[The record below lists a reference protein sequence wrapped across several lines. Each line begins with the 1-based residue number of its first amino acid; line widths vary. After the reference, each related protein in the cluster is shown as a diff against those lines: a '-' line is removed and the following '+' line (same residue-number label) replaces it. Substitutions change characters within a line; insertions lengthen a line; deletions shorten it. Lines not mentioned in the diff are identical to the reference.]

1 MIPPALLRDEPDLV
15 RKNLARRGRELDLER
30 FGALDAALRAAR
42 REEEA
47 LRQERNAASN
57 AIGELF
63 KAGKKEEADER
74 KAAAARLGDAIS
86 AARAKAEAAGREFE
100 AFMLALPN
108 LLHASVPDGRAE
120 EDNRIV
126 RTEGEPPSFA
136 FEVRDHVALGELHG
150 MLDLAAGAAMA
161 RARFAVLRGAGAR
174 LHRALGQL
182 MLDKHVAE
190 HGYEEHWLPYLV
202 NAEALTNT
210 GQLPKFGDEEEM
222 FFSTRSDDLH
232 LIPTAEVSLANLA
245 AGRSFAAADL
255 PLRVAA
261 HSPCF
266 RREAGSYG
274 QDTRGML
281 RQHQFD
287 KVELVQVVAPE
298 ESEKAQMELL
308 GHAEAVMK
316 ALELP
321 YRVVELCA
329 GDTGAAAS
337 RTYDIEV
344 WLPGQGRYREIS
356 SVSNDTDY
364 QARRMKARYKD
375 GGKDAYV
382 HILNGS
388 GVAVGRAWIAMLEN
402 GQREDGSIALPAALR
417 PFFGGAEAIPAP

>member
-1 MIPPALLRDEPDLV
+1 M
-15 RKNLARRGRELDLER
+15 
-30 FGALDAALRAAR
+30 
-42 REEEA
+42 
-47 LRQERNAASN
+47 
-57 AIGELF
+57 
-63 KAGKKEEADER
+63 
-74 KAAAARLGDAIS
+74 LG
-86 AARAKAEAAGREFE
+86 
-100 AFMLALPN
+100 LPN
-108 LLHASVPDGRAE
+108 LLHADVPDGRKE
-120 EDNRIV
+120 EDNRLV

-182 MLDKHVAE
+182 MLDKHVEE

-245 AGRSFAAADL
+245 AGRSFTAAEL

-298 ESEKAQMELL
+298 ASEEAQLELL

-316 ALELP
+316 LLELP

-344 WLPGQGRYREIS
+344 WLPGQDRYREIS

-375 GGKDAYV
+375 GGKDAHV

-388 GVAVGRAWIAMLEN
+388 GVAVGRAWIAVVEN
-402 GQREDGSIALPAALR
+402 GQREDGAIALPAALR
-417 PFFGGAEAIPAP
+417 PYFGGAEAISAP